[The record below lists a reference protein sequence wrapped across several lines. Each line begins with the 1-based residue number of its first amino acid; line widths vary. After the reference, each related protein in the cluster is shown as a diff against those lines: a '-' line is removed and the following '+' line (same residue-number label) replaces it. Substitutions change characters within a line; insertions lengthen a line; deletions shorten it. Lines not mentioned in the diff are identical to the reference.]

1 MNDKIDY
8 LQPSLFHPKRGSL
21 TSPAYLVRKRTLGP
35 PLENNPKTPPS
46 SRDEGGISR
55 PEVKPSDATE
65 NIKAKI
71 QDNKGIPPDGQSL
84 VFAAKQL
91 KMDVL

>member
-1 MNDKIDY
+1 MQIFMKT
-8 LQPSLFHPKRGSL
+8 L
-21 TSPAYLVRKRTLGP
+21 TRKSIT
-35 PLENNPKTPPS
+35 
-46 SRDEGGISR
+46 

-84 VFAAKQL
+84 VFAAKQMEDGCTVTTMQKESTL
-91 KMDVL
+91 YLNVLNFVVVLRKEKEEVLHHSQEEQA